1 MGDIHHSPVLLVDQP
16 KDENT
21 YVITD
26 PEGGPLGHGGRVMG
40 EQPKKSWLKRHFEE
54 PQALG
59 RAVVRVDRPDGT
71 PLFFADR
78 AAASG
83 DPTDLQGPPCAV
95 VSPDGQLIGRFE
107 YNLQSTAQSFL
118 EGVRGPLAGGGGS
131 YTEAHRLFDAN
142 GQQLCDVLWEEVEYG
157 TVRVSRFNY
166 EELERPRG
174 GRFCTFYDMNRT
186 ALARLDS
193 HQPAWSSKDR
203 YELELNYQLPE
214 PLRTL
219 ILAAPIALD
228 LLRSSE

>member
-1 MGDIHHSPVLLVDQP
+1 MGDIYNSPVLLVDQP

-26 PEGGPLGHGGRVMG
+26 PDGGPLGHGTRVMG
-40 EQPKKSWLKRHFEE
+40 EQPKKSWLRRNIEG
-54 PQALG
+54 PQAMG

-78 AAASG
+78 AATSN

-95 VSPDGQLIGRFE
+95 VAPDGQLIGRFE
-107 YNLQSTAQSFL
+107 FNLQSTAESYL

-131 YTEAHRLFDAN
+131 VTESHRVFDAA
-142 GQQLCDVLWEEVEYG
+142 GELVCDVVWEELQYG
-157 TVRVSRFNY
+157 TARVSRFRY
-166 EELERPRG
+166 EDLERPLG

-193 HQPAWSSKDR
+193 HQPTWSNKDR
-203 YELELNYQLPE
+203 YELELSYQLPE